1 MTGVRIEGTPK
12 AYEML
17 TAKVAPED
25 VTTVS
30 YQWYRN
36 GEPIANATQETYRPS
51 ATDVGCKLT
60 VRATQI
66 VDDKETIEKEDT
78 VGPVIKADGEETDPP
93 ELDRKGTRFITII
106 IDNREMDEFSID
118 GGKTWQKEAT
128 FSGLQPD
135 TEYEIIARRA
145 ETDSMYAGP
154 ASEALKVRT
163 QDVGT
168 IRAYLD
174 SGEETP
180 AMKLE
185 KVPEETILKLA
196 GAEIASRQDNGED
209 LEMIV
214 RIRNIDKTVSAG
226 DKALVMQALTTKAKN
241 AKADQ
246 YLDISVF
253 LKIGKDAEIRLTDL
267 RDTPVKLTLT
277 VPEAN
282 RAKNGEKR
290 TFYMVRVHQ
299 GKAEI
304 LTSGAGPELTFTSGL
319 FSTYGLGESD
329 EVIPTATPTVKP
341 TTSPRTADDSQ
352 MALWIAVFALLL
364 VGLIAFNIF
373 RRRSG
378 KQKENS
384 KR

>member
-1 MTGVRIEGTPK
+1 
-12 AYEML
+12 
-17 TAKVAPED
+17 
-25 VTTVS
+25 
-30 YQWYRN
+30 
-36 GEPIANATQETYRPS
+36 
-51 ATDVGCKLT
+51 
-60 VRATQI
+60 
-66 VDDKETIEKEDT
+66 
-78 VGPVIKADGEETDPP
+78 
-93 ELDRKGTRFITII
+93 
-106 IDNREMDEFSID
+106 
-118 GGKTWQKEAT
+118 
-128 FSGLQPD
+128 
-135 TEYEIIARRA
+135 
-145 ETDSMYAGP
+145 MYAGP

-226 DKALVMQALTTKAKN
+226 DKALVTQALTTKAKN

-267 RDTPVKLTLT
+267 GDTPVKLTLT

-378 KQKENS
+378 KPKENS

>member
-1 MTGVRIEGTPK
+1 MFLVEILIPLPFSRLMI
-12 AYEML
+12 
-17 TAKVAPED
+17 
-25 VTTVS
+25 TT
-30 YQWYRN
+30 
-36 GEPIANATQETYRPS
+36 E
-51 ATDVGCKLT
+51 
-60 VRATQI
+60 
-66 VDDKETIEKEDT
+66 
-78 VGPVIKADGEETDPP
+78 
-93 ELDRKGTRFITII
+93 
-106 IDNREMDEFSID
+106 
-118 GGKTWQKEAT
+118 
-128 FSGLQPD
+128 
-135 TEYEIIARRA
+135 
-145 ETDSMYAGP
+145 
-154 ASEALKVRT
+154 
-163 QDVGT
+163 
-168 IRAYLD
+168 
-174 SGEETP
+174 
-180 AMKLE
+180 
-185 KVPEETILKLA
+185 
-196 GAEIASRQDNGED
+196 
-209 LEMIV
+209 
-214 RIRNIDKTVSAG
+214 

-267 RDTPVKLTLT
+267 GDTPVKLTLT

-304 LTSGAGPELTFTSGL
+304 LTSGDGPELTFTSGL

-378 KQKENS
+378 KPKENS